1 MSAVEIRQ
9 LKKSFGL
16 KPILRSVDLTLHQGQ
31 RMALLG
37 ANGAGKTTILRILAG
52 LIKPSAGTISV
63 LGLDIIHD
71 IQQIR
76 RCVGFVGHQSY
87 LYEELTVLENLLFF
101 ARMYTVPHAHE
112 RVNELVQR
120 VGLERR
126 VHERVGALSR
136 GQVQRVAWARAL
148 LHAPHL
154 LLLDEP
160 DTGLDREGS
169 ELIDALLAEHIAV
182 GGSVLFTT
190 HLIER
195 VLQHSERIVML
206 GSGRVV
212 YNEETAGLDYDT
224 LQ

>member
-1 MSAVEIRQ
+1 
-9 LKKSFGL
+9 
-16 KPILRSVDLTLHQGQ
+16 
-31 RMALLG
+31 MALLG

-112 RVNELVQR
+112 RVHELVQR

-160 DTGLDREGS
+160 DTGLDRKGS

-195 VLQHSERIVML
+195 VLQQSERIVML

-224 LQ
+224 LQRTYREVAS

>member
-1 MSAVEIRQ
+1 
-9 LKKSFGL
+9 
-16 KPILRSVDLTLHQGQ
+16 
-31 RMALLG
+31 MALLG
-37 ANGAGKTTILRILAG
+37 ANGAGKTTLLRILAG
-52 LIKPSAGTISV
+52 LIKPSAGTVSV
-63 LGLDIIHD
+63 LGLDILHD

-87 LYEELTVLENLLFF
+87 LYEELTILENLLFF
-101 ARMYTVPHAHE
+101 ARMYSVARARE
-112 RVNELVQR
+112 RAYDLVRR

-136 GQVQRVAWARAL
+136 GQVQRVALSRAL

-169 ELIDALLAEHIAV
+169 ELIDALLAEHISL

-190 HLIER
+190 HLLER
-195 VLQHSERIVML
+195 VLQQSDQIVVL
-206 GSGRVV
+206 GGGRVV
-212 YNEETAGLDYDT
+212 YNRETAGLEVDE
-224 LQ
+224 LQRAYREVTR